1 MEKAKTR
8 IEEKWCSVIE
18 SRICGK
24 VDENVDLDIWN
35 HTFDGLSLVL
45 RTKVTLDNVVYVVVN
60 TGYKREHHD

>member
-1 MEKAKTR
+1 MEKAKAR
-8 IEEKWCSVIE
+8 IEEKRCSVIE

-45 RTKVTLDNVVYVVVN
+45 GSKVTLDNVVYVVVN